1 MAIPG
6 PDDITRCELPNGIV
20 VLVREN
26 HSSPSVVVNGY
37 LRVGAYDEAA
47 EQAGLSA
54 FTASAL
60 MRGTTNRSFEQI
72 YEELESVG
80 ASAGVSGAPLLRV
93 SAPRAWLRTCR

>member
-1 MAIPG
+1 MSIPG
-6 PDDITRCELPNGIV
+6 PQDITRHELSNGIV

-26 HSSPSVVVNGY
+26 HNSPAVVMNGY
-37 LRVGAYDEAA
+37 LRVGAYDERA

-60 MRGTTNRSFEQI
+60 MRGTAGRAFEQI

-80 ASAGVSGAPLLRV
+80 ASAGVSGGTHTT
-93 SAPRAWLRTCR
+93 SFGS